1 MKNVNFNTAG
11 ESFYGTPLVYTP
23 TGFKNELV
31 ILVSDM
37 NIIRVVD
44 GITSDLY
51 KSRTLDPPFSSLDA
65 NCNNDG
71 SIGITGTPCENTRAI

>member
-51 KSRTLDPPFSSLDA
+51 KSRTLDPPSRRSMRTATTMGVLELRERHVRIPGLF
-65 NCNNDG
+65 
-71 SIGITGTPCENTRAI
+71 